1 MYRYRVTRRQVTLG
15 EGTWVGG
22 GGLKGGLGVLVY
34 SSYQSMGCGINGGRF
49 PHHQCNVQLFAAHY
63 FHHLGPAL
71 SHALVL
77 MCNTEGV
84 RAHGRTCAR
93 ARRARGREARL
104 GAEGGLRK
112 GRGGKGERK
121 VAVPIAGP
129 TAYYVNLY
137 FTVVKLIFG
146 PILTIFK

>member
-22 GGLKGGLGVLVY
+22 GGVKGGLGVLVY

-84 RAHGRTCAR
+84 RAHGRTCAPR
-93 ARRARGREARL
+93 TREGGEARGGG
-104 GAEGGLRK
+104 GAEKGK
-112 GRGGKGERK
+112 GRERRK
-121 VAVPIAGP
+121 EGSRADSWPYGVLCKFV
-129 TAYYVNLY
+129 LY
-137 FTVVKLIFG
+137 SS
-146 PILTIFK
+146 